1 MEKFTRNKK
10 KDDQDIVWG
19 IRPVMEAIEAGKTVD
34 RVLIRKQL
42 RGALVNELIALIKD
56 KGIHRQYVPES
67 RLNFLTRKN
76 HQGVVAFMSPIEYH
90 DISEIVDRA
99 FQEGRTPRIV
109 ALDGITDVRN
119 LGAIARTAECAGMD
133 AVLIPA
139 KGSAQINADTIKASA
154 GAMMR
159 IPVCKASHFIKELE
173 QLKSSGLSIVSC
185 TEKAESNLYA
195 SNLSGPICIV
205 MGSEDMGIQPSVLEM
220 SNERVRIPMSGQT
233 ASLNVSVSAGVV
245 IYEMVRQITESVG

>member
-99 FQEGRTPRIV
+99 FQEGKYHT
-109 ALDGITDVRN
+109 
-119 LGAIARTAECAGMD
+119 
-133 AVLIPA
+133 
-139 KGSAQINADTIKASA
+139 
-154 GAMMR
+154 
-159 IPVCKASHFIKELE
+159 
-173 QLKSSGLSIVSC
+173 
-185 TEKAESNLYA
+185 
-195 SNLSGPICIV
+195 
-205 MGSEDMGIQPSVLEM
+205 
-220 SNERVRIPMSGQT
+220 QT
-233 ASLNVSVSAGVV
+233 FHG
-245 IYEMVRQITESVG
+245 